1 MNSEISDNR
10 GMKIV
15 IKTSAIIVLT
25 ILLLG
30 GINYFFKREIKVVKA
45 TYENGGPK
53 EVWILKGRI
62 IGQKNKI
69 QELTYFKN
77 GNKQS
82 EVDYQNDEVN
92 GWARMWFESGKLH
105 VEATYKDSK
114 THGVRNAYHENGK
127 VFCRAEYENGKLL
140 RKQNWDENGKEIFL
154 PLDRD

>member
-1 MNSEISDNR
+1 LNSERSNNR
-10 GMKIV
+10 GREKIAK
-15 IKTSAIIVLT
+15 IGIFIVFI

-30 GINYFFKREIKVVKA
+30 GVNYFFEREIRVVKA
-45 TYENGGPK
+45 THENGGPK
-53 EVWILKGRI
+53 EIWILKGRL
-62 IGQKNKI
+62 IGQKSKI

-82 EVDYQNDEVN
+82 EVDYRNDKVN
-92 GWARMWFESGKLH
+92 GWARMWFENGKLH

-114 THGVRNAYHENGK
+114 THGVRNAFHENGK

-140 RKQNWDENGKEIFL
+140 RKKNWDENGKEIYL